1 MRGGVVGGSFETVE
15 LERSC
20 FPEDG
25 CLEGV
30 RLFAGF
36 FFLREGIATPA
47 YSYIGVL

>member
-1 MRGGVVGGSFETVE
+1 MGGLFETVE

-20 FPEDG
+20 FPEGG
-25 CLEGV
+25 CLGP
-30 RLFAGF
+30 FAEF